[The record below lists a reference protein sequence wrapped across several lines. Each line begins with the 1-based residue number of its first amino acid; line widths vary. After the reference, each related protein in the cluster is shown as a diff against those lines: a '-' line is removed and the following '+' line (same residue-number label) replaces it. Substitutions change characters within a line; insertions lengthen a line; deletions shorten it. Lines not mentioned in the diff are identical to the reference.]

1 MDAFIAQ
8 YKWKKLIADSIG
20 EKLKYY
26 GYIYK
31 KQGDNAYYY
40 ENNYTEIRIVYY
52 HKEIGINFKNKN
64 KSIHSSDIINNCQKM
79 IVEQVEQ
86 EDFEGI
92 EEYFKTLLLIE
103 FSNVEKCM
111 PNVFYGDFSYWLH

>member
-26 GYIYK
+26 GFIYK

-40 ENNYTEIRIVYY
+40 ENNNTEIRIVYY

-79 IVEQVEQ
+79 IVEQVEH
-86 EDFEGI
+86 EDFESI

-111 PNVFYGDFSYWLH
+111 PNVFYGDFL